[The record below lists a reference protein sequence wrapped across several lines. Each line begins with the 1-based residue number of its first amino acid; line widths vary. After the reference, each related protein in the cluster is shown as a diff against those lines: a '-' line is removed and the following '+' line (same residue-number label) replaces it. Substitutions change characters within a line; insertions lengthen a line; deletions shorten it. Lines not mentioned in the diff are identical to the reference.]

1 MSRIILGLI
10 EKRKNNNN
18 NKVLIRV
25 IHISKF
31 HDCFFFLPFFFT
43 LLKYTLRFR
52 LFIADSRTTKGP
64 CAIFKRKLALATLR
78 VPVIFGYVRVD
89 DHLVKLDPTWT
100 IRTKHHQVYFKE
112 RFSYKQ

>member
-25 IHISKF
+25 MHISKF
-31 HDCFFFLPFFFT
+31 YDWFFSTFFFT

>member
-31 HDCFFFLPFFFT
+31 YDWFFSTFFFT

-78 VPVIFGYVRVD
+78 VPVIFG
-89 DHLVKLDPTWT
+89 
-100 IRTKHHQVYFKE
+100 
-112 RFSYKQ
+112 

>member
-1 MSRIILGLI
+1 MSCIIHGLI
-10 EKRKNNNN
+10 EKCKKKF

-31 HDCFFFLPFFFT
+31 HDCFFSTFFFT

-52 LFIADSRTTKGP
+52 LFIADSRTTKDP

-100 IRTKHHQVYFKE
+100 IRTKHHQVYCKE

>member
-1 MSRIILGLI
+1 MFCIIHGLI
-10 EKRKNNNN
+10 EKCKKKKPQKT

-31 HDCFFFLPFFFT
+31 HDCFFSTFFFT

-64 CAIFKRKLALATLR
+64 CAIFKRKLALATLQ
-78 VPVIFGYVRVD
+78 VLVIFGYVRVD
-89 DHLVKLDPTWT
+89 DHLVKQDPTWT
-100 IRTKHHQVYFKE
+100 IRTKHHQVCF
-112 RFSYKQ
+112 